1 MRRTT
6 STPRSAP
13 PLQRPATTHSVPPR
27 ATCSSGQRS
36 RSAPPQLPGS
46 TSASTTPPCWDT
58 ASKRRTIAARAPRP
72 PSPVSRPHLPA
83 QVASRSRPAAAP
95 QSVPATP
102 MTPTAAPSGARRASH
117 RAAPSTGATAYSAPR
132 TANRSRPAARP
143 TPNATVRK
151 RMGGRIPGGGRL
163 SSLHQLYGPR
173 ATAGREPHLAEPLEQ
188 SHVELGLLLIAVEP
202 QLHQHLALGRGHVA
216 RRQPVE
222 RVHEHV
228 AAARLAAAEPGQLGT
243 ELAVLP
249 LHHLERQVRHPTTAS
264 PPVWSTG
271 RAAKVEPVVPVKRTV
286 RYDPIHWSGPGNRA
300 TLFARVRPWS
310 RSPRLA
316 HPSTRTSCVLPT
328 SATFLRRAIPRT
340 AATSRSRRSL
350 ATGSGTP

>member
-13 PLQRPATTHSVPPR
+13 PLQRPATTHSVPPP
-27 ATCSSGQRS
+27 ATCSSAQRS
-36 RSAPPQLPGS
+36 RNAPPP
-46 TSASTTPPCWDT
+46 
-58 ASKRRTIAARAPRP
+58 
-72 PSPVSRPHLPA
+72 LPA
-83 QVASRSRPAAAP
+83 HPP
-95 QSVPATP
+95 P
-102 MTPTAAPSGARRASH
+102 
-117 RAAPSTGATAYSAPR
+117 
-132 TANRSRPAARP
+132 
-143 TPNATVRK
+143 TVRK
-151 RMGGRIPGGGRL
+151 RMGGAIPGGGRL
-163 SSLHQLYGPR
+163 SSLHQLYGRR

-264 PPVWSTG
+264 SPVWSTG
-271 RAAKVEPVVPVKRTV
+271 
-286 RYDPIHWSGPGNRA
+286 
-300 TLFARVRPWS
+300 
-310 RSPRLA
+310 
-316 HPSTRTSCVLPT
+316 
-328 SATFLRRAIPRT
+328 
-340 AATSRSRRSL
+340 
-350 ATGSGTP
+350 